1 MKNQF
6 SKLIK
11 LFLVGS
17 AFSLGS
23 CTSDAETIFET
34 IVVTETVTVTTSI
47 PTTTPTSKTVG
58 TGGIT
63 YIDDAQAWTND
74 RIWIMNGKVVVRAG
88 GSLTIEAGTIIKAQ
102 NGQGVEATALVI
114 AAGASIHAIG
124 TEDSPIIF
132 TDIDDSIDYGDGI
145 ISPNRKPTDTGKWG
159 GIIILGNAVVG
170 EDGGSDDIEGIAEG
184 YDWTSYGGNDDAD
197 SSGSFSYVSI
207 RHSGTQLAGGD
218 EIQGLTLG
226 GIGSGTVLNNI
237 EVVGSNDDG
246 IEIFGGAAQISNIV
260 ILNQRDDAI
269 DLDEGFRGILSNVLI
284 VMRSNSD
291 NPFEIDGTEDST
303 GTIGGS
309 FTINDA
315 TVYANTAPESG
326 KNFLGDWKSD
336 ATGFTNNVVFKNI
349 DGLAIKGIDADTY
362 TGEATSARSNELNF
376 NDFYF
381 VSATA
386 TLSDIFT
393 NTAVTDYTDWAQVVS
408 EQAANTGADETVFSW
423 TLWSALN
430 N

>member
-132 TDIDDSIDYGDGI
+132 TDIEDSIDYGDGV

-226 GIGSGTVLNNI
+226 GIGSGTVL
-237 EVVGSNDDG
+237 E
-246 IEIFGGAAQISNIV
+246 
-260 ILNQRDDAI
+260 
-269 DLDEGFRGILSNVLI
+269 
-284 VMRSNSD
+284 
-291 NPFEIDGTEDST
+291 
-303 GTIGGS
+303 
-309 FTINDA
+309 
-315 TVYANTAPESG
+315 
-326 KNFLGDWKSD
+326 
-336 ATGFTNNVVFKNI
+336 
-349 DGLAIKGIDADTY
+349 
-362 TGEATSARSNELNF
+362 
-376 NDFYF
+376 
-381 VSATA
+381 
-386 TLSDIFT
+386 
-393 NTAVTDYTDWAQVVS
+393 
-408 EQAANTGADETVFSW
+408 
-423 TLWSALN
+423 
-430 N
+430 

>member
-6 SKLIK
+6 SNLIK

-23 CTSDAETIFET
+23 CTSDAESIIET
-34 IVVTETVTVTTSI
+34 VVVTETVTVTTSI

-74 RIWIMNGKVVVRAG
+74 RIWIMNGKVVVRSG
-88 GSLTIEAGTIIKAQ
+88 GSLTIEAGTIVKAQ

-114 AAGASIHAIG
+114 AAGASINAIG

-132 TDIDDSIDYGDGI
+132 TDIEDSIDYGDGI

-159 GIIILGNAVVG
+159 GVIILGNAIVG

-184 YDWTSYGGNDDAD
+184 YTWTSYGGNDDED
-197 SSGSFSYVSI
+197 TSGILSFISI

-226 GIGSGTVLNNI
+226 GIGSGTTLNNI

-246 IEIFGGAAQISNIV
+246 IEIFGGAAQITNIV

-269 DLDEGFRGILSNVLI
+269 DLDEGFRGTLTNAVI

-349 DGLAIKGIDADTY
+349 DGLAIKGIDSDTY
-362 TGEATSARSNELNF
+362 NGVATAAIPNNLNF
-376 NDFYF
+376 SDFYF
-381 VSATA
+381 VSATS
-386 TLSDIFT
+386 TLSEIFT
-393 NTAVTDYTDWAQVVS
+393 NTDVTDYADWAQVVTD
-408 EQAANTGADETVFSW
+408 QAANTGADETVFSW
-423 TLWSALN
+423 TLWSTLSN
-430 N
+430 